1 MKKILLAVLASAF
14 AFGASAAELSFN
26 NVGIGYSRAD
36 FSCNTD
42 CDGFN
47 LLGSVE
53 INDMFSVNVDY
64 TNIDF
69 FGANADVTYLGLGL
83 RNEFSEN
90 AAFFGQAGAARV
102 SVDTSLGN
110 GSATKG
116 FAGVG
121 IRGMFSEQFEGE
133 ALVRKVFAN
142 GVDPSLKLTGTY
154 FFTDTVGAS
163 INLETSNG
171 ESGGGIGLRI
181 NF

>member
-26 NVGIGYSRAD
+26 NFGVGYTRLD
-36 FSCNTD
+36 TSCSTD

-53 INDMFSVNVDY
+53 INNMFSVNVDY

-69 FGANADVTYLGLGL
+69 LGANADATYLGLGL

-102 SVDTSLGN
+102 RVDTNFGH
-110 GSATKG
+110 GSSTKG

-121 IRGMFSEQFEGE
+121 IRGMLTPQFEGE

-142 GVDPSLKLTGTY
+142 SSDASLKLTGTY

-163 INLETSNG
+163 LNVETS
-171 ESGGGIGLRI
+171 SGDTGYGAGLRM